1 MIYYHLSGNC
11 MEENFE
17 TYLPW
22 IEGCTEHFY
31 VQFSKEQ
38 SIERLKLIF
47 IDMYKAKHEDTEKGH
62 IYLENI
68 TKSNYPMENINLK
81 EEEKE

>member
-11 MEENFE
+11 MEENYE

-22 IEGCTEHFY
+22 VEGCTEHFY
-31 VQFSKEQ
+31 IKFSTEQ

-47 IDMYKAKHEDTEKGH
+47 IDMYKAKHEDTEKVMNE
-62 IYLENI
+62 IADLLE
-68 TKSNYPMENINLK
+68 MG
-81 EEEKE
+81 EEEE